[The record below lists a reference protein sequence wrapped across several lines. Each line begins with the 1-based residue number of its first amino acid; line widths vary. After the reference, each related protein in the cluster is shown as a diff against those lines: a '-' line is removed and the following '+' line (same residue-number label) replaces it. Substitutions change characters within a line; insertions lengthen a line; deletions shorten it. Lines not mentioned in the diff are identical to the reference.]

1 MDIRDVLTL
10 DHREAV
16 KLVQL
21 LGDSDNVD
29 CCIAAQHRLVEL
41 VRVHTHAEEDIVYR
55 ALRRARPQQA
65 TEFLAQ
71 AELEHQ
77 QVEQFLTELAE
88 SPPASPDWRSQ
99 ARRLLDALVSHIADE
114 HDRTLPLLGAF
125 FSAEQRAGMATRFL
139 LTRNEPPWTAGDPG
153 VCPLARWCAQ
163 RDTVSRA

>member
-21 LGDSDNVD
+21 LGDSGNVD

-41 VRVHTHAEEDIVYR
+41 VRVHTHGEETLVYR
-55 ALRRARPQQA
+55 ALQRAQPQQA
-65 TEFLAQ
+65 AEFLQQ
-71 AELEHQ
+71 AEQEHQ
-77 QVEQFLTELAE
+77 LVEQYLTELAE
-88 SPPASPDWRSQ
+88 SQPASHDWRSQ
-99 ARRLLDALVSHIADE
+99 SRRLLDALVSHIADE

-125 FSAEQRAGMATRFL
+125 FSAEERAEMATRFL
-139 LTRNEPPWTAGDPG
+139 LTRNEPPWTPGDPG
-153 VCPLARWCAQ
+153 VCPLTRWCAQ